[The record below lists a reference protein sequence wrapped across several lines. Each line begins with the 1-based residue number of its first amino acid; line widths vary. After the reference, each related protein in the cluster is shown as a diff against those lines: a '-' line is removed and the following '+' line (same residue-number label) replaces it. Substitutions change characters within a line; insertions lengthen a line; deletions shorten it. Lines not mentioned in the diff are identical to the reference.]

1 MLRRAESVCRDGAEP
16 VMCRDGAETIGRS
29 LSKSSNRAVR
39 RDGADDKSRRHLCRD
54 GADDAEECA
63 VMAQW
68 RRRRNIRRR
77 VCRDGADDADT
88 DDECAVTAQATRRSA
103 P

>member
-1 MLRRAESVCRDGAEP
+1 MNYACK
-16 VMCRDGAETIGRS
+16 GRF
-29 LSKSSNRAVR
+29 KCAVTAQTTK
-39 RDGADDKSRRHLCRD
+39 ADDVHLCRD